1 MKEMWIVYNGNYIT
15 ENVLWHIQRFAGA
28 FEKRGYKVTTLPTTS
43 IVTLLDR
50 AATIWGAGQV
60 PEKILFWDK
69 DILLAQTL
77 EQSGAQ
83 LFNNRICIARC
94 DNKALCY
101 QELVK
106 QGIPIPKTILAPKIY
121 STARDFEIYQKI
133 GAMLHYPLIVKES
146 YGSFGTGVYLVH
158 TESELLELVHNLGN
172 KDYLMQEYIE
182 ASCGEDIRVIVVGGK
197 VITAV
202 KRKNTEDFRA
212 NVARGGSME
221 PYVLS
226 KEEAEIAVQA
236 AAAMKADFSGVDLL
250 RGAEGEVYVCEVN
263 SNMHFK
269 ACEEVTG
276 KDIAGSIAQLVDS
289 VESPYKKE
297 KNI

>member
-1 MKEMWIVYNGNYIT
+1 MKEIWIVYNGNYIT
-15 ENVLWHIQRFAGA
+15 ENVLWHIQRFASA
-28 FEKRGYKVTTLPTTS
+28 FGNRGYKVTALPTTA
-43 IVTLLDR
+43 IVTLLDE
-50 AATIWGAGQV
+50 AASVWGAGQP

-77 EQSGAQ
+77 ELSGAQ
-83 LFNNRICIARC
+83 LFNNRVCIARC

-106 QGIPIPKTILAPKIY
+106 QGLPIPKTVLAPKVY

-133 GAMLHYPLIVKES
+133 GAMLHYPLIVKEN

-158 TESELLELVHNLGN
+158 TESELLELVQKLGN

-221 PYVLS
+221 PYILS
-226 KEEAEIAVQA
+226 KEETEIAVRA
-236 AAAMKADFSGVDLL
+236 ADAMNADFSGVDLL
-250 RGAEGEVYVCEVN
+250 HGAQGEIYVCEVN

-269 ACEEVTG
+269 ACEKVTG
-276 KDIAGSIAQLVDS
+276 KDIADSIAQFIDS
-289 VESPYKKE
+289 AEGSYKNK
-297 KNI
+297 KRI

>member
-1 MKEMWIVYNGNYIT
+1 MKKIWIVYNGNYIT
-15 ENVLWHIQRFAGA
+15 DGVLWHIERFSGA
-28 FEKRGYKVTTLPTTS
+28 FRKCGYEVKALPTTA
-43 IVTLLDR
+43 IVTLLDGT
-50 AATIWGAGQV
+50 ATVWGEEPP

-77 EQSGAQ
+77 EQLGAR

-106 QGIPIPKTILAPKIY
+106 RGLPIPKTVLAPKIY
-121 STARDFEIYQKI
+121 HEARDFEIYRKI
-133 GAMLHYPLIVKES
+133 GAMLQYPLIVKES

-158 TESELLELVHNLGN
+158 TENQLLQLVQELGN
-172 KDYLMQEYIE
+172 KDYLMQEYIA

-197 VITAV
+197 VVTAV
-202 KRKNTEDFRA
+202 KRKNTQDFRA
-212 NVARGGSME
+212 NVAQGGSME
-221 PYVLS
+221 PYMLS
-226 KEEAEIAVQA
+226 GEEESVAVRA
-236 AAAMKADFSGVDLL
+236 ADAMEADFSGVDLL
-250 RGAEGEVYVCEVN
+250 RGADGGVYVCEVN

-276 KDIAGSIAQLVDS
+276 KDIAGSIAELVDGM
-289 VESPYKKE
+289 
-297 KNI
+297 

>member
-1 MKEMWIVYNGNYIT
+1 MKEIWIVYNGNYIT
-15 ENVLWHIQRFAGA
+15 EDVLWHIQRFTDA
-28 FEKRGYKVTTLPTTS
+28 FQQRGYRVKALPTTS
-43 IVTLLDR
+43 IVTLLDK
-50 AATIWGAGQV
+50 AASVWGAGQP

-77 EQSGAQ
+77 EQLGAQ

-94 DNKALCY
+94 DNKSLCY

-106 QGIPIPKTILAPKIY
+106 QGLPIPKTILAPKIY

-133 GAMLHYPLIVKES
+133 GAMLRYPLVVKES

-158 TESELLELVHNLGN
+158 TESELLELVQKLGN

-182 ASCGEDIRVIVVGGK
+182 ASCGEDIRVIVIGGK

-221 PYVLS
+221 PYILS
-226 KEEAEIAVQA
+226 EEEAEIAVRA
-236 AAAMKADFSGVDLL
+236 AEAMNADFSGVDLL
-250 RGAEGEVYVCEVN
+250 RGAKGEVYVCEVN

-269 ACEEVTG
+269 ACMEVTG
-276 KDIAGSIAQLVDS
+276 EDIAGSIAQLIDS
-289 VESPYKKE
+289 AESSNKSKKC
-297 KNI
+297 I